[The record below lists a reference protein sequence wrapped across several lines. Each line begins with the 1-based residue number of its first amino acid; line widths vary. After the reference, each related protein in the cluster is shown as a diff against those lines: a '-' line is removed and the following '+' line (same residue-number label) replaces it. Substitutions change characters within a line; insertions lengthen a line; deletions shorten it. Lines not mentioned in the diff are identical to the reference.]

1 MVVVGLGVNLRISA
15 VGTGIIATA
24 LFASATLA
32 GKPIDRQPSEQPV
45 FVTGSHIPRRI
56 KLKPVGT
63 STVSPIRIIDR
74 REIDA
79 TGRQTT
85 RGALVADPSARVT
98 GH

>member
-1 MVVVGLGVNLRISA
+1 MSVRICV
-15 VGTGIIATA
+15 VGTGIIAA
-24 LFASATLA
+24 GLLASAVLA
-32 GKPIDRQPSEQPV
+32 GKPIDLQQSERTV
-45 FVTGSHIPRRI
+45 FVTGSLIPQRI

-74 REIDA
+74 WEIDA

-85 RGALVADPSARVT
+85 RGAFVADPSARIT